1 MTTTMKIM
9 SFAMLLVLLFSIDV
23 VEGSG
28 SSLCCNT
35 HAKFGACNTYQDRK
49 RCNKWCLDGCD
60 NKKGGFCKRFAGGAK
75 KCHCYC

>member
-23 VEGSG
+23 VVEGSD

-35 HAKFGACNTYQDRK
+35 HAKFGACKT
-49 RCNKWCLDGCD
+49 
-60 NKKGGFCKRFAGGAK
+60 
-75 KCHCYC
+75 